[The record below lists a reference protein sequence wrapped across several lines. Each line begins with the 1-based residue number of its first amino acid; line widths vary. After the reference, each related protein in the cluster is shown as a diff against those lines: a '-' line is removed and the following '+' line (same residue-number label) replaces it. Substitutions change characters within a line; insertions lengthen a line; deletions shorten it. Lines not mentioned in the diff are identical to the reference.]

1 MKIKELVSILV
12 PVYNMEK
19 NIEKNINTLIEK
31 VSPFIEKFEII
42 ISDDG
47 SEDDSKKVI
56 EKICREKRNID
67 EINTDK
73 INITGVY
80 SKENHGKGNALKR
93 ACEIARG
100 KYIIF
105 CDGDMEIDPSQLKN
119 FFEIMFKENADIVIG
134 SKRHKDSIVNYSKT
148 RKLISFVYF
157 LFVKIFF
164 HLPIQDTQTG
174 LKLFKREAIIN
185 VFPRILVKAFAYDLE
200 VLAACNFNGKKIV
213 SAPVIVNPNRHFGF
227 IKLKV
232 LWKTFID
239 TLAIFYRLN
248 IVKFY
253 KDLFE
258 ELKNEPLVSVII
270 PLKKI
275 NDYIKEETE
284 HILEQTYS
292 NFELIILPDSCEK
305 EEIDFDIFKDE
316 RIKIVETGNF
326 PPAIKR
332 AKGVDISKGE
342 ILAFLD
348 DDTYP
353 EKDWLKNALRAMEKN
368 RNDINNNG
376 ESIKAVG
383 GPAITSPKD
392 NFSKQISGLIY
403 GSSLMSGRHKARY
416 VPDKVQYVS
425 DYPSCNFIITKE
437 LYKRVGGFNG
447 EYWPGE
453 DTILCNNIMKANE
466 KILYTPEAS
475 VYHHRRDLFFGHFK
489 QLKGYAW
496 HRGYFVK
503 KFGGNSFELSY
514 FVPSIF
520 LLYAIFFPIALILKV
535 PILINNLI
543 PALNPNIIILFLSLP
558 YTLYFICLIGSW
570 IGSFSLTKGFCKIIG
585 IFLSHCVYG
594 FFFIKGFFNGFIK

>member
-1 MKIKELVSILV
+1 MKINELVSILV

-19 NIEKNINTLIEK
+19 NIERNINILTEK
-31 VSPFIEKFEII
+31 ISPFISNFEII

-47 SEDDSKKVI
+47 SEDNSKNVI
-56 EKICREKRNID
+56 EKICNENKNI
-67 EINTDK
+67 I
-73 INITGVY
+73 GVY

-93 ACEIARG
+93 ACEIANG

-105 CDGDMEIDPSQLKN
+105 CDGDMEIDPSQLEN
-119 FFEIMFKENADIVIG
+119 FFDIMHKENADIVIG
-134 SKRHKDSIVNYSKT
+134 SKRHKNSVVNYSNV

-157 LFVKIFF
+157 MFVKIFF

-200 VLAACNFNGKKIV
+200 VLVACNSNGKKIA

-227 IKLKV
+227 IKLSV

-258 ELKNEPLVSVII
+258 ELKSDKLVSIII

-275 NDYIKEETE
+275 NDYIKEETKYL
-284 HILEQTYS
+284 LEQTYK
-292 NFELIILPDSCEK
+292 NFEVVILPDSFSE
-305 EEIDFDIFKDE
+305 EEIDLDIFRDK
-316 RIKIVETGNF
+316 RIKIIETGAI
-326 PPAIKR
+326 PPALKR
-332 AKGVDISKGE
+332 AKGVENSNGE

-353 EKDWLKNALRAMEKN
+353 EKDWLKNSLRAMETKN
-368 RNDINNNG
+368 IN
-376 ESIKAVG
+376 ALG

-403 GSSLMSGRHKARY
+403 GSALMSGKHKARY
-416 VPDKVQYVS
+416 IPDKVQYVN

-437 LYKRVGGFNG
+437 LYKRVGGFDG

-466 KILYTPEAS
+466 KILYTPEAL
-475 VYHHRRDLFFGHFK
+475 VYHHRRDLLFGHFK

-514 FVPSIF
+514 FIPSIF
-520 LLYAIFFPIALILKV
+520 LLWTIFLPIALTLKL
-535 PILINNLI
+535 PTLINDLI
-543 PALNPNIIILFLSLP
+543 PALSQTAITVLLIAPHI
-558 YTLYFICLIGSW
+558 LYFICLIGSW
-570 IGSFSLTKGFCKIIG
+570 ISSFSLIKGFCKIVG

-594 FFFIKGFFNGFIK
+594 FFFIKGFLRGLKE

>member
-1 MKIKELVSILV
+1 MKINELVSILV

-19 NIEKNINTLIEK
+19 NIERNINILTEK
-31 VSPFIEKFEII
+31 ISPFISNFEII

-47 SEDDSKKVI
+47 SEDNSKNVI
-56 EKICREKRNID
+56 EKICNENKNI
-67 EINTDK
+67 I
-73 INITGVY
+73 GVY

-93 ACEIARG
+93 ACEIANG

-105 CDGDMEIDPSQLKN
+105 CDGDMEIDPSQLEN
-119 FFEIMFKENADIVIG
+119 FFDIMHKENADIVIG
-134 SKRHKDSIVNYSKT
+134 SKRHKNSVVNYSNV

-157 LFVKIFF
+157 MFVKIFF

-200 VLAACNFNGKKIV
+200 VLVACNSNGKKIA

-227 IKLKV
+227 IKLSV

-258 ELKNEPLVSVII
+258 ELKSDKLVSIII

-275 NDYIKEETE
+275 NDYIKEETKYL
-284 HILEQTYS
+284 LEQTYK
-292 NFELIILPDSCEK
+292 NFEVIILPDSFSE
-305 EEIDFDIFKDE
+305 EEIDLDIFRDK
-316 RIKIVETGNF
+316 RIKIIETGAI
-326 PPAIKR
+326 PPALKR
-332 AKGVDISKGE
+332 AKGVENSNGE

-353 EKDWLKNALRAMEKN
+353 EKDWLKNSLRAMETKN
-368 RNDINNNG
+368 IN
-376 ESIKAVG
+376 ALG

-403 GSSLMSGRHKARY
+403 GSALMSGKHKARY
-416 VPDKVQYVS
+416 IPDKVQYVN

-437 LYKRVGGFNG
+437 LYKRVGGFDG

-453 DTILCNNIMKANE
+453 DTILCNNIMKVNE
-466 KILYTPEAS
+466 KILYTPEAL
-475 VYHHRRDLFFGHFK
+475 VYHHRRDLLFGHFK

-514 FVPSIF
+514 FIPSIF
-520 LLYAIFFPIALILKV
+520 LLWTIFLPIALTLKL
-535 PILINNLI
+535 PTLINDLI
-543 PALNPNIIILFLSLP
+543 PALSQTAITVLLIAPHI
-558 YTLYFICLIGSW
+558 LYFICLIGSW
-570 IGSFSLTKGFCKIIG
+570 ISSFSLIKGFCKIVG

-594 FFFIKGFFNGFIK
+594 FFFIKGFLRGLKE

>member
-1 MKIKELVSILV
+1 MKINELVSILV

-19 NIEKNINTLIEK
+19 NIERNINILTEK
-31 VSPFIEKFEII
+31 ISPFISNFEII

-47 SEDDSKKVI
+47 SEDNSKNAI
-56 EKICREKRNID
+56 EKICNENKNI
-67 EINTDK
+67 I
-73 INITGVY
+73 GVY

-93 ACEIARG
+93 ACEIANG

-105 CDGDMEIDPSQLKN
+105 CDGDMEIDPSQLEN
-119 FFEIMFKENADIVIG
+119 FFDIMRKENADIVIG
-134 SKRHKDSIVNYSKT
+134 SKRHKNSVVNYSNV

-157 LFVKIFF
+157 MFVKIFF

-200 VLAACNFNGKKIV
+200 VLVACNSNGKKIA

-227 IKLKV
+227 IKLSV

-258 ELKNEPLVSVII
+258 ELKSDKLVSIII

-275 NDYIKEETE
+275 NDYIKEETKYL
-284 HILEQTYS
+284 LEQTYK
-292 NFELIILPDSCEK
+292 NFEVVILPDSFSEK
-305 EEIDFDIFKDE
+305 EIDLDIFRDK
-316 RIKIVETGNF
+316 RIKIIETGAI
-326 PPAIKR
+326 PPALKR
-332 AKGVDISKGE
+332 AKGVENSNGE

-353 EKDWLKNALRAMEKN
+353 EKDWLKNSLRAMETKN
-368 RNDINNNG
+368 INTL
-376 ESIKAVG
+376 G

-403 GSSLMSGRHKARY
+403 GSSLMSGKHKARY
-416 VPDKVQYVS
+416 IPDKVQYVN

-437 LYKRVGGFNG
+437 LYKRVGGFDG

-466 KILYTPEAS
+466 KILYTPEAL
-475 VYHHRRDLFFGHFK
+475 VYHHRRDLLFGHFK

-514 FVPSIF
+514 FIPSIF
-520 LLYAIFFPIALILKV
+520 LLWTVFLPIALRLKF
-535 PILINNLI
+535 PTLISDLI
-543 PALNPNIIILFLSLP
+543 PVLSQTTITVLLIAP
-558 YTLYFICLIGSW
+558 HILYFICLIGSW
-570 IGSFSLTKGFCKIIG
+570 ISSFSLIKGFCKIVG

-594 FFFIKGFFNGFIK
+594 FFFIKGFLRGLKE

>member
-1 MKIKELVSILV
+1 MKINESVSILV
-12 PVYNMEK
+12 PVYNIEK
-19 NIEKNINTLIEK
+19 NIEKNINILVEK
-31 VSPFIEKFEII
+31 ISPFMTNFEII

-47 SEDDSKKVI
+47 SDDNSKKAI
-56 EKICREKRNID
+56 EKICAENKNI
-67 EINTDK
+67 I
-73 INITGVY
+73 GVY

-93 ACEIARG
+93 ACEIANG

-105 CDGDMEIDPSQLKN
+105 CDGDMEIDPSQLEN
-119 FFEIMFKENADIVIG
+119 FFEIMNKENADIVIG
-134 SKRHKDSIVNYSKT
+134 SKRHKNSVVNYSNT
-148 RKLISFVYF
+148 RKIISFVYF
-157 LFVKIFF
+157 MFVKIFF

-185 VFPRILVKAFAYDLE
+185 IFPRILVKAFAYDLE
-200 VLAACNFNGKKIV
+200 VLVACNSNGKRIV
-213 SAPVIVNPNRHFGF
+213 SAPVIVNPNRHFGL
-227 IKLKV
+227 IKLSV
-232 LWKTFID
+232 LWKTFVD

-258 ELKNEPLVSVII
+258 ELKSNPLVSIII

-284 HILEQTYS
+284 YLLEQTYK
-292 NFELIILPDSCEK
+292 NFELIILPDFCSE
-305 EEIDFDIFKDE
+305 EEIDLEIFKDK
-316 RIKIVETGNF
+316 RIKIIETGNL
-326 PPAIKR
+326 PPALKR
-332 AKGVDISKGE
+332 AKGVEISNGE

-353 EKDWLKNALRAMEKN
+353 EKDWLKNSLRAMETKN
-368 RNDINNNG
+368 
-376 ESIKAVG
+376 IKALG
-383 GPAITSPKD
+383 GPAVTSPKD

-403 GSSLMSGRHKARY
+403 GSALMSGKHKARY
-416 VPDKVQYVS
+416 VPDKVQYVR

-437 LYKRVGGFNG
+437 LYGKVGGFDS

-466 KILYTPEAS
+466 KILYTPEAL
-475 VYHHRRDLFFGHFK
+475 VYHHRRNLFFGHFK

-514 FVPSIF
+514 FIPSIF
-520 LLYAIFFPIALILKV
+520 LLWTVFLPIALIFNL
-535 PILINNLI
+535 PIFISNLI
-543 PALNPNIIILFLSLP
+543 PVLSENIITVFLLAPHILYL
-558 YTLYFICLIGSW
+558 ICLIGSW
-570 IGSFSLTKGFCKIIG
+570 ISSFSLIKGFCKIIG
-585 IFLSHCVYG
+585 IFLSHLVYG
-594 FFFIKGFFNGFIK
+594 FFFIKGFLRGLKE

>member
-1 MKIKELVSILV
+1 MKINESVSILV
-12 PVYNMEK
+12 PVYNIEK
-19 NIEKNINTLIEK
+19 NIEKNINILIEK
-31 VSPFIEKFEII
+31 ISPFMTNFEII

-47 SEDDSKKVI
+47 SKDNSKKII
-56 EKICREKRNID
+56 EKICAENKNI
-67 EINTDK
+67 I
-73 INITGVY
+73 GVY

-93 ACEIARG
+93 ACEIANG

-105 CDGDMEIDPSQLKN
+105 CDGDMEIDPSQLEN
-119 FFEIMFKENADIVIG
+119 FFEIMNKENADIVIG
-134 SKRHKDSIVNYSKT
+134 SKRHKNSVVNYSNT
-148 RKLISFVYF
+148 RKIISFVYF
-157 LFVKIFF
+157 MFVKIFF

-185 VFPRILVKAFAYDLE
+185 IFPRILVKAFAYDLE
-200 VLAACNFNGKKIV
+200 VLVACNSNGKKIV

-227 IKLKV
+227 IKLSV

-258 ELKNEPLVSVII
+258 ELKSNPLVSIII

-275 NDYIKEETE
+275 NDYIKDETE
-284 HILEQTYS
+284 YLLEQTYK
-292 NFELIILPDSCEK
+292 NFELIILPDFYSE
-305 EEIDFDIFKDE
+305 EEIDLNIFKDK
-316 RIKIVETGNF
+316 RIKIIETGNL
-326 PPAIKR
+326 PPALKR
-332 AKGVDISKGE
+332 AKGVEISNGE

-353 EKDWLKNALRAMEKN
+353 EKDWLKNSLRAMETKN
-368 RNDINNNG
+368 
-376 ESIKAVG
+376 IKALG
-383 GPAITSPKD
+383 GPAVTSPKD

-403 GSSLMSGRHKARY
+403 GSALMSGKHKARY
-416 VPDKVQYVS
+416 VPDKVQYVR

-437 LYKRVGGFNG
+437 LYEKVGGFDS

-466 KILYTPEAS
+466 KILYTPEAL

-514 FVPSIF
+514 FIPSIF
-520 LLYAIFFPIALILKV
+520 LLWTVFLPIALIFNF
-535 PILINNLI
+535 PIFINNLI
-543 PALNPNIIILFLSLP
+543 PALSEKIITVFLLAP
-558 YTLYFICLIGSW
+558 HTLYFICLIGSW
-570 IGSFSLTKGFCKIIG
+570 ISSFSLIKGFCKIVG
-585 IFLSHCVYG
+585 IFLSHLVYG
-594 FFFIKGFFNGFIK
+594 FFFIKGFLRGLKE

>member
-1 MKIKELVSILV
+1 MKINESVSILV
-12 PVYNMEK
+12 PVYNIEK
-19 NIEKNINTLIEK
+19 NIEKNINILIEK
-31 VSPFIEKFEII
+31 ISPFMTNFEII

-47 SEDDSKKVI
+47 SEDNSKKAI
-56 EKICREKRNID
+56 EKICAENKNIR
-67 EINTDK
+67 
-73 INITGVY
+73 GVY

-93 ACEIARG
+93 ACEIANG

-105 CDGDMEIDPSQLKN
+105 CDGDMEIDPSQLEN
-119 FFEIMFKENADIVIG
+119 FFEIMNKENADIVIG
-134 SKRHKDSIVNYSKT
+134 SKRHKNSVVNYSNT
-148 RKLISFVYF
+148 RKIISFVYF
-157 LFVKIFF
+157 MFVKIFF

-185 VFPRILVKAFAYDLE
+185 IFPRILVKAFAYDLE
-200 VLAACNFNGKKIV
+200 VLVACNSNGKKIV
-213 SAPVIVNPNRHFGF
+213 SAPVIVNPNRHFGL
-227 IKLKV
+227 IKLSV

-253 KDLFE
+253 KNLFE
-258 ELKNEPLVSVII
+258 ELKSNPLVSIII

-284 HILEQTYS
+284 YLLEQTYK
-292 NFELIILPDSCEK
+292 NFELIILPDFYSE
-305 EEIDFDIFKDE
+305 EEIDLEIFKDKK
-316 RIKIVETGNF
+316 IKIIETGNL
-326 PPAIKR
+326 PPALKR
-332 AKGVDISKGE
+332 AKGVEISNGE

-353 EKDWLKNALRAMEKN
+353 EKDWLKNSLRAMETKN
-368 RNDINNNG
+368 
-376 ESIKAVG
+376 IKALG
-383 GPAITSPKD
+383 GPAVTSPKD

-403 GSSLMSGRHKARY
+403 GSALMSGKHKARY
-416 VPDKVQYVS
+416 VPDKVQYVR

-437 LYKRVGGFNG
+437 LYEKVGGFDS

-466 KILYTPEAS
+466 KILYTPEAL

-514 FVPSIF
+514 FIPSIF
-520 LLYAIFFPIALILKV
+520 LLWTVFLPIALIFNL
-535 PILINNLI
+535 PILINNLV
-543 PALNPNIIILFLSLP
+543 PALSEKIITVFLLAP
-558 YTLYFICLIGSW
+558 HTLYFICLIGSW
-570 IGSFSLTKGFCKIIG
+570 ISSFSLIKGFCKIVG
-585 IFLSHCVYG
+585 IFLSHLVYG
-594 FFFIKGFFNGFIK
+594 FFFIKGFLRALKE

>member
-1 MKIKELVSILV
+1 MKINELVSILV

-19 NIEKNINTLIEK
+19 NIERNINILTEK
-31 VSPFIEKFEII
+31 ISPFISNFEII

-47 SEDDSKKVI
+47 SEDNSKNAI
-56 EKICREKRNID
+56 EKICNENKNI
-67 EINTDK
+67 I
-73 INITGVY
+73 GVY

-93 ACEIARG
+93 ACEIANG

-105 CDGDMEIDPSQLKN
+105 CDGDMEIDPSQLEN
-119 FFEIMFKENADIVIG
+119 FFDIMRKENADIVIG
-134 SKRHKDSIVNYSKT
+134 SKRHKNSVVNYSNV

-157 LFVKIFF
+157 MFVKIFF

-200 VLAACNFNGKKIV
+200 VLVACNSNGKKIA

-227 IKLKV
+227 IKLSV

-258 ELKNEPLVSVII
+258 ELKSDKLVSIII

-275 NDYIKEETE
+275 NDYIKEETKYL
-284 HILEQTYS
+284 LEQTYK
-292 NFELIILPDSCEK
+292 NFEVVILPDSFSK
-305 EEIDFDIFKDE
+305 EEIDLDIFRDK
-316 RIKIVETGNF
+316 RIKIIETGAI
-326 PPAIKR
+326 PPALKR
-332 AKGVDISKGE
+332 AKGVENSNGE

-353 EKDWLKNALRAMEKN
+353 EKDWLKNSLRAMETKN
-368 RNDINNNG
+368 IN
-376 ESIKAVG
+376 ALG

-403 GSSLMSGRHKARY
+403 GSSLMSGKHKARY
-416 VPDKVQYVS
+416 IPDKVQYVN

-437 LYKRVGGFNG
+437 LYKRVGGFDG

-466 KILYTPEAS
+466 KILYTPEAL
-475 VYHHRRDLFFGHFK
+475 VYHHRRDLLFGHFK

-514 FVPSIF
+514 FIPSIF
-520 LLYAIFFPIALILKV
+520 LLWTVFLPIALTLKL
-535 PILINNLI
+535 PTLISDLI
-543 PALNPNIIILFLSLP
+543 PALSQTIITVLLIAP
-558 YTLYFICLIGSW
+558 HILYFICLIGSW
-570 IGSFSLTKGFCKIIG
+570 ISSFSLIKGFCKIVG

-594 FFFIKGFFNGFIK
+594 FFFIKGFLRGLKG

>member
-1 MKIKELVSILV
+1 MKINELVSILV

-19 NIEKNINTLIEK
+19 NIERNINILTEK
-31 VSPFIEKFEII
+31 ISPFISNFEII

-47 SEDDSKKVI
+47 SEDNSKNVM
-56 EKICREKRNID
+56 EKICNENKNI
-67 EINTDK
+67 I
-73 INITGVY
+73 GVY

-93 ACEIARG
+93 ACEIANG

-105 CDGDMEIDPSQLKN
+105 CDGDMEIDPSQLEN
-119 FFEIMFKENADIVIG
+119 FFEIMHKENADIVIG
-134 SKRHKDSIVNYSKT
+134 SKRHKNSVVNYSNV

-157 LFVKIFF
+157 MFVKIFF

-200 VLAACNFNGKKIV
+200 VLVACNSNGKKIA

-227 IKLKV
+227 IKLSV

-258 ELKNEPLVSVII
+258 ELKSDKLVSIII

-275 NDYIKEETE
+275 NDYIKEETKYL
-284 HILEQTYS
+284 LEQTYK
-292 NFELIILPDSCEK
+292 NFEVIILPDSFSE
-305 EEIDFDIFKDE
+305 EEIDLDIFRDK
-316 RIKIVETGNF
+316 RIKIIETGAI
-326 PPAIKR
+326 PPALKR
-332 AKGVDISKGE
+332 AKGVENSNGE

-353 EKDWLKNALRAMEKN
+353 EKDWLKNSLRAMETKN
-368 RNDINNNG
+368 IN
-376 ESIKAVG
+376 ALG

-403 GSSLMSGRHKARY
+403 GSALMSGKHKARY
-416 VPDKVQYVS
+416 IPDKVQYVN

-437 LYKRVGGFNG
+437 LYKRVGGFDG

-466 KILYTPEAS
+466 KILYTPEAL
-475 VYHHRRDLFFGHFK
+475 VYHHRRDLLFGHFK

-514 FVPSIF
+514 FIPSIF
-520 LLYAIFFPIALILKV
+520 LLWTIFLPIALTLKL
-535 PILINNLI
+535 PTLINDLI
-543 PALNPNIIILFLSLP
+543 PALSQTAITVLLIAPHI
-558 YTLYFICLIGSW
+558 LYFICLIGSW
-570 IGSFSLTKGFCKIIG
+570 ISSFSLIKGFCKIVG

-594 FFFIKGFFNGFIK
+594 FFFIKGFLRGLKE

>member
-1 MKIKELVSILV
+1 MKINELVSILV

-19 NIEKNINTLIEK
+19 NIERNINILTEK
-31 VSPFIEKFEII
+31 ISPFISNFEII

-47 SEDDSKKVI
+47 SEDNSKNAI
-56 EKICREKRNID
+56 EKICNENKNI
-67 EINTDK
+67 I
-73 INITGVY
+73 GVY

-93 ACEIARG
+93 ACEIANG

-105 CDGDMEIDPSQLKN
+105 CDGDMEIDPSQLEN
-119 FFEIMFKENADIVIG
+119 FFDIMHKENADIVIG
-134 SKRHKDSIVNYSKT
+134 SKRHKNSVVNYSNV

-157 LFVKIFF
+157 MFVKIFF

-200 VLAACNFNGKKIV
+200 VLVACNSNGKKIA

-227 IKLKV
+227 IKLSV

-258 ELKNEPLVSVII
+258 ELKSDKLVSIII

-275 NDYIKEETE
+275 NDYIKEETKYL
-284 HILEQTYS
+284 LEQTYK
-292 NFELIILPDSCEK
+292 NFEVVILPDSFSEK
-305 EEIDFDIFKDE
+305 EIDLDIFRDK
-316 RIKIVETGNF
+316 RIKIIETGAI
-326 PPAIKR
+326 PPALKR
-332 AKGVDISKGE
+332 AKGVENSNGE

-353 EKDWLKNALRAMEKN
+353 EKDWLKNSLRAMETKN
-368 RNDINNNG
+368 IN
-376 ESIKAVG
+376 ALG

-403 GSSLMSGRHKARY
+403 GSSLMSGKHKARY
-416 VPDKVQYVS
+416 IPDKVQYVN

-437 LYKRVGGFNG
+437 LYKRVGGFDG

-466 KILYTPEAS
+466 KILYTPEAL
-475 VYHHRRDLFFGHFK
+475 VYHHRRDLLFGHFK

-514 FVPSIF
+514 FIPSIF
-520 LLYAIFFPIALILKV
+520 LLWTVFLPIALTLKL
-535 PILINNLI
+535 PTLISDLI
-543 PALNPNIIILFLSLP
+543 PALSQTIITVLLIAP
-558 YTLYFICLIGSW
+558 HILYFICLIGSW
-570 IGSFSLTKGFCKIIG
+570 ISSFSLIKGFCKIVG

-594 FFFIKGFFNGFIK
+594 FFFIKGFLRGLKE

>member
-1 MKIKELVSILV
+1 MKINESVSILV
-12 PVYNMEK
+12 PVYNIEK
-19 NIEKNINTLIEK
+19 NIEKNINILIEK
-31 VSPFIEKFEII
+31 ISPFMTNFEII

-47 SEDDSKKVI
+47 SDDNSKKAI
-56 EKICREKRNID
+56 EKICAENKNI
-67 EINTDK
+67 I
-73 INITGVY
+73 GVY

-93 ACEIARG
+93 ACEIANG

-105 CDGDMEIDPSQLKN
+105 CDGDMEIDPAQLEN
-119 FFEIMFKENADIVIG
+119 FFEIMNKENADIVIG
-134 SKRHKDSIVNYSKT
+134 SKRHKNSVVNYSNA
-148 RKLISFVYF
+148 RKIISFVYF
-157 LFVKIFF
+157 MFVKIFF

-185 VFPRILVKAFAYDLE
+185 IFPRILVKAFAYDLE
-200 VLAACNFNGKKIV
+200 VLVACNSNGKKIV

-227 IKLKV
+227 IKLSV

-253 KDLFE
+253 KNLFE
-258 ELKNEPLVSVII
+258 ELKSNPLVSIII

-284 HILEQTYS
+284 YLLKQTYK
-292 NFELIILPDSCEK
+292 NFELIILPDFCSE
-305 EEIDFDIFKDE
+305 EEIDLEIFKDK
-316 RIKIVETGNF
+316 RIKIIETGNL
-326 PPAIKR
+326 PPALKR
-332 AKGVDISKGE
+332 AKGVEISNGE

-353 EKDWLKNALRAMEKN
+353 EKDWLKNSLRAMETKN
-368 RNDINNNG
+368 
-376 ESIKAVG
+376 IKALG
-383 GPAITSPKD
+383 GPAVTSPKD

-403 GSSLMSGRHKARY
+403 GSALMSGKHKARY
-416 VPDKVQYVS
+416 VPDKVQYVR

-437 LYKRVGGFNG
+437 LYEKVGGFDS

-466 KILYTPEAS
+466 KILYTPEAL
-475 VYHHRRDLFFGHFK
+475 VYHHRRNLFFGHFK

-514 FVPSIF
+514 FIPSIF
-520 LLYAIFFPIALILKV
+520 LLWTVFLPIALIFNL
-535 PILINNLI
+535 PFLINNLI
-543 PALNPNIIILFLSLP
+543 PVLSEKIITVFLLAP
-558 YTLYFICLIGSW
+558 HTLYFICLIGSW
-570 IGSFSLTKGFCKIIG
+570 ISSFSLIKGFCKIIG
-585 IFLSHCVYG
+585 IFLSHLVYG
-594 FFFIKGFFNGFIK
+594 FFFIKGFLRGLKE

>member
-1 MKIKELVSILV
+1 MKINELVSILV

-19 NIEKNINTLIEK
+19 NIERNINILTEK
-31 VSPFIEKFEII
+31 ISPFISNFEII

-47 SEDDSKKVI
+47 SEDNSKNVI
-56 EKICREKRNID
+56 EKICNENKNI
-67 EINTDK
+67 I
-73 INITGVY
+73 GVY

-93 ACEIARG
+93 ACEIANG

-105 CDGDMEIDPSQLKN
+105 CDGDMEIDPSQLEN
-119 FFEIMFKENADIVIG
+119 FFDIMHKENADIVIG
-134 SKRHKDSIVNYSKT
+134 SKRHKNSVVNYSNV

-157 LFVKIFF
+157 MFVKIFF

-200 VLAACNFNGKKIV
+200 VLVACNSNGKKIA
-213 SAPVIVNPNRHFGF
+213 SAPVVVNPNRHFGF
-227 IKLKV
+227 IKLSV

-258 ELKNEPLVSVII
+258 ELKSDKLVSIII

-275 NDYIKEETE
+275 NDYIKEETKYL
-284 HILEQTYS
+284 LEQTYK
-292 NFELIILPDSCEK
+292 NFEVVILPDSFSE
-305 EEIDFDIFKDE
+305 EEIDLDIFGDK
-316 RIKIVETGNF
+316 RVKIIETGAI
-326 PPAIKR
+326 PPALKR
-332 AKGVDISKGE
+332 AKGVENSNGE

-353 EKDWLKNALRAMEKN
+353 EKDWLKNSLRAMETKN
-368 RNDINNNG
+368 IN
-376 ESIKAVG
+376 ALG

-403 GSSLMSGRHKARY
+403 GSALMSGKHKARY
-416 VPDKVQYVS
+416 ISDKVQYVN

-437 LYKRVGGFNG
+437 LYKRVGGFDG

-466 KILYTPEAS
+466 KILYTPEAL
-475 VYHHRRDLFFGHFK
+475 VYHHRRDLLFGHFK

-514 FVPSIF
+514 FIPSIF
-520 LLYAIFFPIALILKV
+520 LLWTIFLPIALALKL
-535 PILINNLI
+535 PTLINDLI
-543 PALNPNIIILFLSLP
+543 PALSQTAITVLLIAPHI
-558 YTLYFICLIGSW
+558 LYFICLIGSW
-570 IGSFSLTKGFCKIIG
+570 ISSFSLIKGFCKIVG

-594 FFFIKGFFNGFIK
+594 FFFIKGFLRGLKE

>member
-1 MKIKELVSILV
+1 MKINESVSILV
-12 PVYNMEK
+12 PVFNIEK
-19 NIEKNINTLIEK
+19 NIEKNINILIEK
-31 VSPFIEKFEII
+31 ISPFMTNFEII

-47 SEDDSKKVI
+47 SDDNSKKAI
-56 EKICREKRNID
+56 EKICAENKNI
-67 EINTDK
+67 I
-73 INITGVY
+73 GVY

-93 ACEIARG
+93 ACEIANG

-105 CDGDMEIDPSQLKN
+105 CDGDMEIDPSQLEN
-119 FFEIMFKENADIVIG
+119 FFEIMNKENADIVIG
-134 SKRHKDSIVNYSKT
+134 SKRHKNSVVNYSNT
-148 RKLISFVYF
+148 RKIISFVYF
-157 LFVKIFF
+157 MFVKIFF

-185 VFPRILVKAFAYDLE
+185 IFPRILVKAFAYDLE
-200 VLAACNFNGKKIV
+200 VLVACNSNGKKIV
-213 SAPVIVNPNRHFGF
+213 SAPVIVNPNRHFGL
-227 IKLKV
+227 IKLSV

-253 KDLFE
+253 KNLFE
-258 ELKNEPLVSVII
+258 ELKSNPLVSIII

-284 HILEQTYS
+284 YLLEQTYK
-292 NFELIILPDSCEK
+292 NFELIILPDFYSE
-305 EEIDFDIFKDE
+305 EEIDLEIFKDK
-316 RIKIVETGNF
+316 RIKIIETGNL
-326 PPAIKR
+326 PPALKR
-332 AKGVDISKGE
+332 AKGVEISNGE

-353 EKDWLKNALRAMEKN
+353 EKDWLKNSLRAMETKN
-368 RNDINNNG
+368 
-376 ESIKAVG
+376 IKALG

-403 GSSLMSGRHKARY
+403 GSALMSGKHKARY
-416 VPDKVQYVS
+416 VPDKVQYVR

-437 LYKRVGGFNG
+437 LYEKVGGFDS

-466 KILYTPEAS
+466 KILYTPEAL
-475 VYHHRRDLFFGHFK
+475 VYHHRRDLFLGHFK

-514 FVPSIF
+514 FIPSIF
-520 LLYAIFFPIALILKV
+520 LLWTIFLPIALIFNF
-535 PILINNLI
+535 PIFINNLI
-543 PALNPNIIILFLSLP
+543 PTLSENIITVFLLAP
-558 YTLYFICLIGSW
+558 HTLYFICLIGSW
-570 IGSFSLTKGFCKIIG
+570 ISSFSLIKGFCKIIG
-585 IFLSHCVYG
+585 IFLSHLVYG
-594 FFFIKGFFNGFIK
+594 FFFIKGFLRGLKE

>member
-1 MKIKELVSILV
+1 MKINELVSILV

-19 NIEKNINTLIEK
+19 NIERNINILTEK
-31 VSPFIEKFEII
+31 ISPFISNFEII

-47 SEDDSKKVI
+47 SGDNSKNVI
-56 EKICREKRNID
+56 EKICNENKNI
-67 EINTDK
+67 I
-73 INITGVY
+73 GVY

-93 ACEIARG
+93 ACEIANG

-105 CDGDMEIDPSQLKN
+105 CDGDMEIDPSQLEN
-119 FFEIMFKENADIVIG
+119 FFDIMHKENADIVIG
-134 SKRHKDSIVNYSKT
+134 SKRHKNSVVNYSNV

-157 LFVKIFF
+157 MFVKIFF

-200 VLAACNFNGKKIV
+200 VLVACNSNGKKIA

-227 IKLKV
+227 IKLSV

-258 ELKNEPLVSVII
+258 ELKSDKLVSIII

-275 NDYIKEETE
+275 NDYIKEETKYL
-284 HILEQTYS
+284 LEQTYK
-292 NFELIILPDSCEK
+292 NFEVVILPDSFSE
-305 EEIDFDIFKDE
+305 EEIDLDIFRDK
-316 RIKIVETGNF
+316 RIKIIETGAI
-326 PPAIKR
+326 PPALKR
-332 AKGVDISKGE
+332 AKGVENSNGE

-353 EKDWLKNALRAMEKN
+353 EKDWLKNSLRAMETKN
-368 RNDINNNG
+368 IN
-376 ESIKAVG
+376 ALG

-403 GSSLMSGRHKARY
+403 GSALMSGKHKARY
-416 VPDKVQYVS
+416 IPDKVQYVN

-437 LYKRVGGFNG
+437 LYKRVGGFDG

-453 DTILCNNIMKANE
+453 DTILCNNIMKVNE
-466 KILYTPEAS
+466 KILYTPEAL
-475 VYHHRRDLFFGHFK
+475 VYHHRRDLLFGHFK

-514 FVPSIF
+514 FIPSIF
-520 LLYAIFFPIALILKV
+520 LLWTIFLPIALTLKL
-535 PILINNLI
+535 PTLINDLI
-543 PALNPNIIILFLSLP
+543 PALSQTAITVLLIAPHI
-558 YTLYFICLIGSW
+558 LYFICLIGSW
-570 IGSFSLTKGFCKIIG
+570 ISSFSLIKGFCKIVG

-594 FFFIKGFFNGFIK
+594 FFFIKGFLRGLKE

>member
-1 MKIKELVSILV
+1 MKINELVSILV

-19 NIEKNINTLIEK
+19 NIERNINILTEK
-31 VSPFIEKFEII
+31 ISPFISNFEII

-47 SEDDSKKVI
+47 SEDNSKNVI
-56 EKICREKRNID
+56 EKICNENKNI
-67 EINTDK
+67 I
-73 INITGVY
+73 GVY

-93 ACEIARG
+93 ACEIANG

-105 CDGDMEIDPSQLKN
+105 CDGDMEIDPSQLEN
-119 FFEIMFKENADIVIG
+119 FFDIMHKENADIVIG
-134 SKRHKDSIVNYSKT
+134 SKRHKNSVVNYSNV

-157 LFVKIFF
+157 MFVKIFF

-200 VLAACNFNGKKIV
+200 VLVACNSNGKKIA

-227 IKLKV
+227 IKLSV

-258 ELKNEPLVSVII
+258 ELKSDKLVSIII

-275 NDYIKEETE
+275 NDYIKEETKYL
-284 HILEQTYS
+284 LEQTYK
-292 NFELIILPDSCEK
+292 NFEVVILPDSFSE
-305 EEIDFDIFKDE
+305 EEIDLDIFRDK
-316 RIKIVETGNF
+316 RIKIIETGAI
-326 PPAIKR
+326 PPALKR
-332 AKGVDISKGE
+332 AKGVENSNGE

-353 EKDWLKNALRAMEKN
+353 EKDWLKNSLRAMETKN
-368 RNDINNNG
+368 IN
-376 ESIKAVG
+376 ALG

-403 GSSLMSGRHKARY
+403 GSALMSGKHKARY
-416 VPDKVQYVS
+416 ISDKVQYVN

-437 LYKRVGGFNG
+437 LYKRVGGFDG

-453 DTILCNNIMKANE
+453 DTILCNNIMKVNE
-466 KILYTPEAS
+466 KILYTPEAL
-475 VYHHRRDLFFGHFK
+475 VYHHRRDLLFGHFK

-514 FVPSIF
+514 FIPSIF
-520 LLYAIFFPIALILKV
+520 LLWTIFLPIALTLKL
-535 PILINNLI
+535 PTLINDLI
-543 PALNPNIIILFLSLP
+543 PALSQTAITVLLIAPHI
-558 YTLYFICLIGSW
+558 LYFICLIGSW
-570 IGSFSLTKGFCKIIG
+570 ISSFSLIKGFCKIVG

-594 FFFIKGFFNGFIK
+594 FFFIKGFLRGLKE

>member
-1 MKIKELVSILV
+1 MKINELVSILV

-19 NIEKNINTLIEK
+19 NIERNINILTEK
-31 VSPFIEKFEII
+31 ISPFISNFEII

-47 SEDDSKKVI
+47 SEDNSKNVI
-56 EKICREKRNID
+56 EKICNENKNI
-67 EINTDK
+67 I
-73 INITGVY
+73 GVY

-93 ACEIARG
+93 ACEIANG

-105 CDGDMEIDPSQLKN
+105 CDGDMEIDPSQLEN
-119 FFEIMFKENADIVIG
+119 FFDIMHKENADIVIG
-134 SKRHKDSIVNYSKT
+134 SKRHKNSVVNYSNV

-157 LFVKIFF
+157 MFVKIFF

-200 VLAACNFNGKKIV
+200 VLVACNSNGKKIA
-213 SAPVIVNPNRHFGF
+213 SAPVVVNPNRHFGF
-227 IKLKV
+227 IKLSV

-258 ELKNEPLVSVII
+258 ELKSDKLVSIII

-275 NDYIKEETE
+275 NDYIKEETKYL
-284 HILEQTYS
+284 LEQTYK
-292 NFELIILPDSCEK
+292 NFEVIILPDSFSE
-305 EEIDFDIFKDE
+305 EEIDLDIFGDK
-316 RIKIVETGNF
+316 RIKIIETGAI
-326 PPAIKR
+326 PPALKR
-332 AKGVDISKGE
+332 AKGVENSNGE

-353 EKDWLKNALRAMEKN
+353 EKDWLKNSLRAMETKN
-368 RNDINNNG
+368 IN
-376 ESIKAVG
+376 ALG

-403 GSSLMSGRHKARY
+403 GSALMSGKHKARY
-416 VPDKVQYVS
+416 IPDKVQYVN

-437 LYKRVGGFNG
+437 LYKRVGGFDG

-466 KILYTPEAS
+466 KILYTPEAL
-475 VYHHRRDLFFGHFK
+475 VYHHRRDLLFGHFK

-514 FVPSIF
+514 FIPSIF
-520 LLYAIFFPIALILKV
+520 LLWTIFLPIALTLKL
-535 PILINNLI
+535 PTLINDLI
-543 PALNPNIIILFLSLP
+543 PALSQTAITVLLIAPHI
-558 YTLYFICLIGSW
+558 LYFICLIGSW
-570 IGSFSLTKGFCKIIG
+570 ISSFSLIKGFCKIVG

-594 FFFIKGFFNGFIK
+594 FFFIKGFLRGLKE

>member
-1 MKIKELVSILV
+1 MKINELVSILV

-19 NIEKNINTLIEK
+19 NIERNINILTEK
-31 VSPFIEKFEII
+31 ISPFISNFEII

-47 SEDDSKKVI
+47 SEDNSRNVI
-56 EKICREKRNID
+56 EKVCNENKNI
-67 EINTDK
+67 I
-73 INITGVY
+73 GVY

-93 ACEIARG
+93 ACEIANG

-105 CDGDMEIDPSQLKN
+105 CDGDMEIDPSQLEN
-119 FFEIMFKENADIVIG
+119 FFDIMHKENADIVIG
-134 SKRHKDSIVNYSKT
+134 SKRHKNSVVNYSNV

-157 LFVKIFF
+157 MFVKIFF

-200 VLAACNFNGKKIV
+200 VLVACNSNGKKIA

-227 IKLKV
+227 IKLSV

-258 ELKNEPLVSVII
+258 ELKSDKLVSIII

-275 NDYIKEETE
+275 NDYIKEETKYL
-284 HILEQTYS
+284 LEQTYK
-292 NFELIILPDSCEK
+292 NFEVVILPDSFSEK
-305 EEIDFDIFKDE
+305 EIDLDIFRDK
-316 RIKIVETGNF
+316 RIKIIETGAI
-326 PPAIKR
+326 PPALKR
-332 AKGVDISKGE
+332 AKGVENSNGE

-353 EKDWLKNALRAMEKN
+353 EKDWLKNSLRAMETKN
-368 RNDINNNG
+368 TN
-376 ESIKAVG
+376 ALG

-403 GSSLMSGRHKARY
+403 GSSLMSGKHKARY
-416 VPDKVQYVS
+416 IPDKVQYVN

-437 LYKRVGGFNG
+437 LYKRVGGFDG

-466 KILYTPEAS
+466 KILYTPEAL
-475 VYHHRRDLFFGHFK
+475 VYHHRRDLLFGHFK

-514 FVPSIF
+514 FIPSIF
-520 LLYAIFFPIALILKV
+520 LLWTVFLPIALTLKL
-535 PILINNLI
+535 PTLISDLI
-543 PALNPNIIILFLSLP
+543 PALSQTIITVLLIAP
-558 YTLYFICLIGSW
+558 HILYFICLIGSW
-570 IGSFSLTKGFCKIIG
+570 ISSFSLIKGFCKIVG

-594 FFFIKGFFNGFIK
+594 FFFIKGFLRGLKE

>member
-1 MKIKELVSILV
+1 MKINELVSILV
-12 PVYNMEK
+12 PVYNIEK
-19 NIEKNINTLIEK
+19 NIEKNINILIEK
-31 VSPFIEKFEII
+31 ISPFIINFEII

-47 SEDDSKKVI
+47 SEDNSKEAIK
-56 EKICREKRNID
+56 KICEENKNVF
-67 EINTDK
+67 
-73 INITGVY
+73 GVY

-93 ACEIARG
+93 ACEIANG

-105 CDGDMEIDPSQLKN
+105 CDGDMEIDPSQLEN
-119 FFEIMFKENADIVIG
+119 FFEIMNKENADIVIG
-134 SKRHKDSIVNYSKT
+134 SKRHKDSVVNYSNI
-148 RKLISFVYF
+148 RKIISFVYF
-157 LFVKIFF
+157 MFVKIFF

-185 VFPRILVKAFAYDLE
+185 IFPRILVKAFAYDLE
-200 VLAACNFNGKKIV
+200 VLVACNSNGKKIV

-227 IKLKV
+227 IKLSV

-258 ELKNEPLVSVII
+258 ELKSNKLVSIII

-284 HILEQTYS
+284 YLLEQTYK
-292 NFELIILPDSCEK
+292 NFELIILPDFCSK
-305 EEIDFDIFKDE
+305 EEIDFEIFKDK
-316 RIKIVETGNF
+316 RIKIIETGNL
-326 PPAIKR
+326 PPALKR
-332 AKGVDISKGE
+332 ARGVEISNGE

-353 EKDWLKNALRAMEKN
+353 EKDWLANSLRAMETKN
-368 RNDINNNG
+368 
-376 ESIKAVG
+376 IKALG
-383 GPAITSPKD
+383 GPAVTSPKD

-403 GSSLMSGRHKARY
+403 GSALMSGKHKARY
-416 VPDKVQYVS
+416 VPDKVQYVR

-437 LYKRVGGFNG
+437 LYQKVGGFDS

-453 DTILCNNIMKANE
+453 DTILCNNIMKAKE
-466 KILYTPEAS
+466 KILYTPEAL
-475 VYHHRRDLFFGHFK
+475 VYHHRRNLFFGHFK

-514 FVPSIF
+514 FIPSIF
-520 LLYAIFFPIALILKV
+520 LLWTLFLPIALIFNF
-535 PILINNLI
+535 PIFINNLI
-543 PALNPNIIILFLSLP
+543 PFLSENIITFLLLALHI
-558 YTLYFICLIGSW
+558 LYFICLIGSW
-570 IGSFSLTKGFCKIIG
+570 ISSFSLIKGFCKIVG
-585 IFLSHCVYG
+585 IFLSHLVYG
-594 FFFIKGFFNGFIK
+594 FFFIKGFLRGLKE

>member
-1 MKIKELVSILV
+1 MKINELVSILV

-19 NIEKNINTLIEK
+19 NIERNINILTEK
-31 VSPFIEKFEII
+31 ISPFISNFEII

-47 SEDDSKKVI
+47 SEDNSKNVI
-56 EKICREKRNID
+56 EKICNENKNI
-67 EINTDK
+67 I
-73 INITGVY
+73 GVY

-93 ACEIARG
+93 ACEIANG

-105 CDGDMEIDPSQLKN
+105 CDGDMEIDPSQLEN
-119 FFEIMFKENADIVIG
+119 FFEIMHKENADIVIG
-134 SKRHKDSIVNYSKT
+134 SKRHKNSVVNYSNV

-157 LFVKIFF
+157 MFVKIFF

-200 VLAACNFNGKKIV
+200 VLVACNSNGKKIA

-227 IKLKV
+227 IKLSV

-258 ELKNEPLVSVII
+258 ELKSDKLVSIII

-275 NDYIKEETE
+275 NDYIKEETKYL
-284 HILEQTYS
+284 LEQTYK
-292 NFELIILPDSCEK
+292 NFEVVILPDSFSE
-305 EEIDFDIFKDE
+305 EEIDLDIFRDK
-316 RIKIVETGNF
+316 RIKIIETGAI
-326 PPAIKR
+326 PPALKR
-332 AKGVDISKGE
+332 AKGVENSNGE

-353 EKDWLKNALRAMEKN
+353 EKDWLKNSLRAMETKN
-368 RNDINNNG
+368 IN
-376 ESIKAVG
+376 ALG

-403 GSSLMSGRHKARY
+403 GSALMSGKHKARY
-416 VPDKVQYVS
+416 IPDKVQYVN

-437 LYKRVGGFNG
+437 LYKRVGGFDG

-453 DTILCNNIMKANE
+453 DTILCNNIMKVNE
-466 KILYTPEAS
+466 KILYTPEAL
-475 VYHHRRDLFFGHFK
+475 VYHHRRDLLFGHFK

-514 FVPSIF
+514 FIPSIF
-520 LLYAIFFPIALILKV
+520 LSWTIFLPIALALKL
-535 PILINNLI
+535 PTLINDLI
-543 PALNPNIIILFLSLP
+543 PALSQTAITVLLIAPHI
-558 YTLYFICLIGSW
+558 LYFICLIGSW
-570 IGSFSLTKGFCKIIG
+570 ISSFSLIKGFCKIVG

-594 FFFIKGFFNGFIK
+594 FFFIKGFLRGLKE

>member
-1 MKIKELVSILV
+1 MKINELVSILV
-12 PVYNMEK
+12 PVYNIEK
-19 NIEKNINTLIEK
+19 NIEKNINILVEK
-31 VSPFIEKFEII
+31 ISPFMTNFEII

-47 SEDDSKKVI
+47 SDDNSKKAI
-56 EKICREKRNID
+56 EKICAENKNIR
-67 EINTDK
+67 
-73 INITGVY
+73 GVY

-93 ACEIARG
+93 ACEIANG

-105 CDGDMEIDPSQLKN
+105 CDGDMEIDPAQLEN
-119 FFEIMFKENADIVIG
+119 FFEIMHKENADIVIG
-134 SKRHKDSIVNYSKT
+134 SKRHKNSVVNYSNT
-148 RKLISFVYF
+148 RKIISFVYF
-157 LFVKIFF
+157 MFVKIFF

-185 VFPRILVKAFAYDLE
+185 IFPRILVKAFAYDLE
-200 VLAACNFNGKKIV
+200 VLVACNSNGKKIV

-227 IKLKV
+227 IKLSV

-253 KDLFE
+253 KNLFE
-258 ELKNEPLVSVII
+258 ELKSNPLVSIII

-284 HILEQTYS
+284 YLLEQTYK
-292 NFELIILPDSCEK
+292 NFELIILPDFCEG
-305 EEIDFDIFKDE
+305 EEIDLEIFKDK
-316 RIKIVETGNF
+316 RIKIIETGNL
-326 PPAIKR
+326 PPALKR
-332 AKGVDISKGE
+332 AKGVEISNGE

-353 EKDWLKNALRAMEKN
+353 EKDWLKNSLRAMETKN
-368 RNDINNNG
+368 
-376 ESIKAVG
+376 IKALG
-383 GPAITSPKD
+383 GPAVTSPKD

-403 GSSLMSGRHKARY
+403 GSALMSGKHKARY
-416 VPDKVQYVS
+416 VPDKVQYVR

-437 LYKRVGGFNG
+437 LYEKVGGFDS

-466 KILYTPEAS
+466 KILYTPEAL

-514 FVPSIF
+514 FIPSIF
-520 LLYAIFFPIALILKV
+520 LLWTVFLPIALIFNL
-535 PILINNLI
+535 PIFINNLV
-543 PALNPNIIILFLSLP
+543 PVLSENIITFFLIAP
-558 YTLYFICLIGSW
+558 HTLYFICLIGSW
-570 IGSFSLTKGFCKIIG
+570 ISSFSLIKGFCKIVG
-585 IFLSHCVYG
+585 IFLSHLVYG
-594 FFFIKGFFNGFIK
+594 FFFIKGFLRGLKE

>member
-1 MKIKELVSILV
+1 MKINELVSILV
-12 PVYNMEK
+12 PVYNIEK
-19 NIEKNINTLIEK
+19 NIEKNINILVEK
-31 VSPFIEKFEII
+31 ISPFMTNFEII

-47 SEDDSKKVI
+47 SDDNSKKAI
-56 EKICREKRNID
+56 EKICAENKNI
-67 EINTDK
+67 I
-73 INITGVY
+73 GVY

-93 ACEIARG
+93 ACEIANG

-105 CDGDMEIDPSQLKN
+105 CDGDMEIDPAQLEN
-119 FFEIMFKENADIVIG
+119 FFEIMHKENADIVIG
-134 SKRHKDSIVNYSKT
+134 SKRHKNSVVNYSNT
-148 RKLISFVYF
+148 RKIISFVYF
-157 LFVKIFF
+157 MFVKIFF

-185 VFPRILVKAFAYDLE
+185 IFPRILVKAFAYDLE
-200 VLAACNFNGKKIV
+200 VLVACNSNCKKIV
-213 SAPVIVNPNRHFGF
+213 SAPVIVNPNRHFGL
-227 IKLKV
+227 IKLSV

-258 ELKNEPLVSVII
+258 ELKSNPLVSIII

-284 HILEQTYS
+284 YLLEQTYK
-292 NFELIILPDSCEK
+292 NFELIILPDFCEG
-305 EEIDFDIFKDE
+305 EEIDLEIFKDK
-316 RIKIVETGNF
+316 RIKIIETGNL
-326 PPAIKR
+326 PPALKR
-332 AKGVDISKGE
+332 AKGVEISNGE

-353 EKDWLKNALRAMEKN
+353 EKDWLKNSLRAMETKN
-368 RNDINNNG
+368 
-376 ESIKAVG
+376 IKALG
-383 GPAITSPKD
+383 GPAVTSPKD

-403 GSSLMSGRHKARY
+403 GSALMSGKHKARY
-416 VPDKVQYVS
+416 VPDKVQYVR

-437 LYKRVGGFNG
+437 LYEKVGGFDS

-466 KILYTPEAS
+466 KILYTPEAL

-514 FVPSIF
+514 FIPSIF
-520 LLYAIFFPIALILKV
+520 LLWTVFLPIALIFNL
-535 PILINNLI
+535 PIFINNLI
-543 PALNPNIIILFLSLP
+543 PVLSEKIITVFLLAP
-558 YTLYFICLIGSW
+558 HTLYFICLIGSW
-570 IGSFSLTKGFCKIIG
+570 ISSFSLIKGFCKIVG
-585 IFLSHCVYG
+585 IFLSHLVYG
-594 FFFIKGFFNGFIK
+594 FFFIKGFLRGLKE

>member
-1 MKIKELVSILV
+1 MKINELVSILV

-19 NIEKNINTLIEK
+19 NIERNINILAEK
-31 VSPFIEKFEII
+31 ISPFISNFEII

-47 SEDDSKKVI
+47 SEDNSKNVI
-56 EKICREKRNID
+56 EKICNENKNI
-67 EINTDK
+67 I
-73 INITGVY
+73 GVY

-93 ACEIARG
+93 ACEIANG

-105 CDGDMEIDPSQLKN
+105 CDGDMEIDPSQLEN
-119 FFEIMFKENADIVIG
+119 FFDIMHKENADIVIG
-134 SKRHKDSIVNYSKT
+134 SKRHKNSVVNYSNV

-157 LFVKIFF
+157 MFVKIFF

-200 VLAACNFNGKKIV
+200 VLVACNSNGKKIA

-227 IKLKV
+227 IKLGV

-258 ELKNEPLVSVII
+258 ELKSDKLVSIII

-275 NDYIKEETE
+275 NDYIKEETKYL
-284 HILEQTYS
+284 LEQTYK
-292 NFELIILPDSCEK
+292 NFEVVILPDSFSE
-305 EEIDFDIFKDE
+305 EEIDLDIFRDK
-316 RIKIVETGNF
+316 RIKIIETGAI
-326 PPAIKR
+326 PPALKR
-332 AKGVDISKGE
+332 AKGVENSNGE

-353 EKDWLKNALRAMEKN
+353 EKDWLKNSLRAMETKN
-368 RNDINNNG
+368 IN
-376 ESIKAVG
+376 ALG

-403 GSSLMSGRHKARY
+403 GSALMSGKHKARY
-416 VPDKVQYVS
+416 IPDKVQYVN

-437 LYKRVGGFNG
+437 LYKRVGGFDG

-466 KILYTPEAS
+466 KILYTPEAL
-475 VYHHRRDLFFGHFK
+475 VYHHRRDLLFGHFK

-514 FVPSIF
+514 FIPSIF
-520 LLYAIFFPIALILKV
+520 LLWTIFLPIALTLKL
-535 PILINNLI
+535 PTLINDLI
-543 PALNPNIIILFLSLP
+543 PALSQTAITVLLIAPHI
-558 YTLYFICLIGSW
+558 LYFICLIGSW
-570 IGSFSLTKGFCKIIG
+570 ISSFSLIKGFCKIVG

-594 FFFIKGFFNGFIK
+594 FFFIKGFLRGLKE

>member
-1 MKIKELVSILV
+1 MKINELVSILV

-19 NIEKNINTLIEK
+19 NIERNINILTEK
-31 VSPFIEKFEII
+31 ISPFISNFEII

-47 SEDDSKKVI
+47 SEDNSKNVI
-56 EKICREKRNID
+56 EKICNENKNI
-67 EINTDK
+67 I
-73 INITGVY
+73 GVY

-93 ACEIARG
+93 ACEIANG

-105 CDGDMEIDPSQLKN
+105 CDGDMEIDPSQLEN
-119 FFEIMFKENADIVIG
+119 FFDIMHKENADIVIG
-134 SKRHKDSIVNYSKT
+134 SKRHKNSVVNYSNV

-157 LFVKIFF
+157 MFVKIFF

-200 VLAACNFNGKKIV
+200 VLVACNSNGKKIA

-227 IKLKV
+227 IKLSV

-258 ELKNEPLVSVII
+258 ELKSDKLVSIII

-275 NDYIKEETE
+275 NDYIKEETKYL
-284 HILEQTYS
+284 LEQTYK
-292 NFELIILPDSCEK
+292 NFEVVILPDSFSE
-305 EEIDFDIFKDE
+305 EEIDLDIFGDK
-316 RIKIVETGNF
+316 RIKIIETGAI
-326 PPAIKR
+326 PPALKR
-332 AKGVDISKGE
+332 SKGVENSNGE

-353 EKDWLKNALRAMEKN
+353 EKDWLKNSLRAMETKN
-368 RNDINNNG
+368 IN
-376 ESIKAVG
+376 ALG

-403 GSSLMSGRHKARY
+403 GSALMSGKHKARY
-416 VPDKVQYVS
+416 IPDKVQYVN

-437 LYKRVGGFNG
+437 LYKRVGGFDG

-453 DTILCNNIMKANE
+453 DTILCNNIMKVNE
-466 KILYTPEAS
+466 KILYTPEAL
-475 VYHHRRDLFFGHFK
+475 VYHHRRDLLFGHFK

-514 FVPSIF
+514 FIPSIF
-520 LLYAIFFPIALILKV
+520 LLWTIFLPIALTLKL
-535 PILINNLI
+535 PTLINDLI
-543 PALNPNIIILFLSLP
+543 PALSQTAITVLLIAPHI
-558 YTLYFICLIGSW
+558 LYFICLIGSW
-570 IGSFSLTKGFCKIIG
+570 ISSFSLIKGFCKIVG

-594 FFFIKGFFNGFIK
+594 FFFIKGFLRGLKE

>member
-1 MKIKELVSILV
+1 MKINELVSILV

-19 NIEKNINTLIEK
+19 NIERNINILTEK
-31 VSPFIEKFEII
+31 ISPFISNFEII

-47 SEDDSKKVI
+47 SEDNSKNVI
-56 EKICREKRNID
+56 EKICNENKDI
-67 EINTDK
+67 I
-73 INITGVY
+73 GVY

-93 ACEIARG
+93 ACEIANG

-105 CDGDMEIDPSQLKN
+105 CDGDMEIDPSQLEN
-119 FFEIMFKENADIVIG
+119 FFDIMHKENADIVIG
-134 SKRHKDSIVNYSKT
+134 SKRHKNSVVNYSNV

-157 LFVKIFF
+157 MFVKIFF

-200 VLAACNFNGKKIV
+200 VLVACNSNGKKIA

-227 IKLKV
+227 IKLSV

-258 ELKNEPLVSVII
+258 ELKSDKLVSIII

-275 NDYIKEETE
+275 NDYIKEETKYL
-284 HILEQTYS
+284 LEQTYK
-292 NFELIILPDSCEK
+292 NFEVIILPDSFSE
-305 EEIDFDIFKDE
+305 EEIDLDIFRDK
-316 RIKIVETGNF
+316 RIKIIETGAI
-326 PPAIKR
+326 PPALKR
-332 AKGVDISKGE
+332 AKGVENSNGE

-353 EKDWLKNALRAMEKN
+353 EKDWLKNSLRAMETKN
-368 RNDINNNG
+368 IN
-376 ESIKAVG
+376 ALG

-403 GSSLMSGRHKARY
+403 GSALMSGKHKARY
-416 VPDKVQYVS
+416 IPDKVQYVN

-437 LYKRVGGFNG
+437 LYKRVGGFDG

-453 DTILCNNIMKANE
+453 DTILCNNIMKVNE
-466 KILYTPEAS
+466 KILYTPEAL
-475 VYHHRRDLFFGHFK
+475 VYHHRRDLLFGHFK

-514 FVPSIF
+514 FIPSIF
-520 LLYAIFFPIALILKV
+520 LLWTIFLPIALTLKL
-535 PILINNLI
+535 PTLINDLI
-543 PALNPNIIILFLSLP
+543 PALSQTAITVLLIAPHI
-558 YTLYFICLIGSW
+558 LYFICLIGSW
-570 IGSFSLTKGFCKIIG
+570 ISSFSLIKGFCKIVG

-594 FFFIKGFFNGFIK
+594 FFFIKGFLRGLKE

>member
-1 MKIKELVSILV
+1 MKINELVSILV
-12 PVYNMEK
+12 PVYNIEK
-19 NIEKNINTLIEK
+19 NIEKNINILIEK
-31 VSPFIEKFEII
+31 ISPFIINFEII

-47 SEDDSKKVI
+47 SEDNSKEAIK
-56 EKICREKRNID
+56 KICEKNK
-67 EINTDK
+67 NVF
-73 INITGVY
+73 GVY

-93 ACEIARG
+93 ACEIANG

-105 CDGDMEIDPSQLKN
+105 CDGDMEIEPSQLEN
-119 FFEIMFKENADIVIG
+119 FFEIMNKENADIVIG
-134 SKRHKDSIVNYSKT
+134 SKRHKDSVVNYSNI
-148 RKLISFVYF
+148 RKIISFVYF
-157 LFVKIFF
+157 MFVKIFF

-185 VFPRILVKAFAYDLE
+185 IFPRILVKAFAYDLE
-200 VLAACNFNGKKIV
+200 VLVACNSNGKKIV

-227 IKLKV
+227 IKFSV

-258 ELKNEPLVSVII
+258 ELKSNKLVSIII

-284 HILEQTYS
+284 YLLEQTYK
-292 NFELIILPDSCEK
+292 NFELIILPDFYSE
-305 EEIDFDIFKDE
+305 EEIDLEIFKDK
-316 RIKIVETGNF
+316 RIKIIETGTL
-326 PPAIKR
+326 PPALKR
-332 AKGVDISKGE
+332 AKGVEISNGE

-353 EKDWLKNALRAMEKN
+353 EKDWLKNSLRAMETKN
-368 RNDINNNG
+368 IN
-376 ESIKAVG
+376 ALG
-383 GPAITSPKD
+383 GPAVTSPKD

-403 GSSLMSGRHKARY
+403 GSTLMSGKHKARY
-416 VPDKVQYVS
+416 VPNKVQYVS

-437 LYKRVGGFNG
+437 LYQKVGGFDS

-466 KILYTPEAS
+466 KILYTPEAL
-475 VYHHRRDLFFGHFK
+475 VYHHRRNLFFGHFK

-514 FVPSIF
+514 FIPSIF
-520 LLYAIFFPIALILKV
+520 LLWTVFLPIALIFNFQ
-535 PILINNLI
+535 IFINNLI
-543 PALNPNIIILFLSLP
+543 PFLSENMITFLLLAP
-558 YTLYFICLIGSW
+558 HILYFICLIGSW
-570 IGSFSLTKGFCKIIG
+570 ISSFSLIKGFCKIVG
-585 IFLSHCVYG
+585 IFLSHLVYG
-594 FFFIKGFFNGFIK
+594 FFFIKGFLIGLIRD

>member
-1 MKIKELVSILV
+1 MKINELVSILV

-19 NIEKNINTLIEK
+19 NIERNINILTEK
-31 VSPFIEKFEII
+31 ISPFISNFEII

-47 SEDDSKKVI
+47 SEDNSKNAI
-56 EKICREKRNID
+56 EKICNENKNI
-67 EINTDK
+67 I
-73 INITGVY
+73 GVY

-93 ACEIARG
+93 ACEIANG

-105 CDGDMEIDPSQLKN
+105 CDGDMEIDPSQLEN
-119 FFEIMFKENADIVIG
+119 FFDIMHKENADIVIG
-134 SKRHKDSIVNYSKT
+134 SKRHKNSVVNYSNV

-157 LFVKIFF
+157 MFVKIFF

-200 VLAACNFNGKKIV
+200 VLVACNSNGKKIA

-227 IKLKV
+227 IKLSV

-258 ELKNEPLVSVII
+258 ELKSDKLVSIII

-275 NDYIKEETE
+275 NDYIKEETKYL
-284 HILEQTYS
+284 LEQTYK
-292 NFELIILPDSCEK
+292 NFEVVILPDSFSE
-305 EEIDFDIFKDE
+305 EEIDLDIFRDK
-316 RIKIVETGNF
+316 RIKIIETGAI
-326 PPAIKR
+326 PPALKR
-332 AKGVDISKGE
+332 AKGVENSNGE

-353 EKDWLKNALRAMEKN
+353 EKDWLKNSLRAMETKN
-368 RNDINNNG
+368 IN
-376 ESIKAVG
+376 ALG

-403 GSSLMSGRHKARY
+403 GSSLMSGKHKARY
-416 VPDKVQYVS
+416 IPDKVQYVN

-437 LYKRVGGFNG
+437 LYKRVGGFDG

-466 KILYTPEAS
+466 KILYTPEAL
-475 VYHHRRDLFFGHFK
+475 VYHHRRDLLFGHFK

-514 FVPSIF
+514 FIPSIF
-520 LLYAIFFPIALILKV
+520 LLWTVFLPIALTLKL
-535 PILINNLI
+535 PTLISDLI
-543 PALNPNIIILFLSLP
+543 PVLSQTTITVLLIAP
-558 YTLYFICLIGSW
+558 HILYFIYLIGSW
-570 IGSFSLTKGFCKIIG
+570 ISSFSLIKGFFKIVG

-594 FFFIKGFFNGFIK
+594 FFFIKGFLRGLKE